1 MPHKERAIVDRREQM
16 ALRAL
21 DDRFTTSELAEMFG
35 VSRPTVRLWR
45 ERYRENGRAGLE
57 DRSHATRSC
66 PHRTTIGLEP
76 FDEALWTVHFHR
88 FVIGKLDEVKTEFV

>member
-21 DDRFTTSELAEMFG
+21 DERFTTSELSEMFG

-45 ERYRENGRAGLE
+45 ERYRDQSLDLLRRTVRATPPCMGPILQS
-57 DRSHATRSC
+57 RSSSAEC
-66 PHRTTIGLEP
+66 
-76 FDEALWTVHFHR
+76 
-88 FVIGKLDEVKTEFV
+88 